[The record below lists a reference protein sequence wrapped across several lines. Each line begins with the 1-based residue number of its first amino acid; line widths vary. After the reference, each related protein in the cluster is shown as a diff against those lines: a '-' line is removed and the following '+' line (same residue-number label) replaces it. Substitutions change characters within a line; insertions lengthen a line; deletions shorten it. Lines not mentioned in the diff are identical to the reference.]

1 MLTSTEAQRQTCKI
15 PTLLVRIFLLSTVI
29 CTCSL
34 CVLVLLHM
42 MSWQSGLEMMKTW
55 NLYYLS
61 DQGSRIRELMS
72 ASVCHGIHCQVS
84 DRFLFVHKLRSVISS
99 IFEAIKQRRENG
111 WLGNLWILIC
121 QQNENESGRWW
132 KCAEWEVAADVGK
145 EQTFIYFFSFCTRL
159 LSFTALPGGHNE
171 NDLLPG
177 VWNRCKSEW
186 NHQREA
192 SCASCT
198 SFKYESWRKI
208 HGLQTDSVMIA
219 PPGTGCFP
227 ISRHQDFPSNRAH
240 KVFTWKS
247 KLPVPGAEM
256 PKAWKTF

>member
-1 MLTSTEAQRQTCKI
+1 MRMRVGGDGSVHSGKWLQTWVRNK
-15 PTLLVRIFLLSTVI
+15 LL
-29 CTCSL
+29 
-34 CVLVLLHM
+34 
-42 MSWQSGLEMMKTW
+42 
-55 NLYYLS
+55 
-61 DQGSRIRELMS
+61 
-72 ASVCHGIHCQVS
+72 
-84 DRFLFVHKLRSVISS
+84 LF
-99 IFEAIKQRRENG
+99 
-111 WLGNLWILIC
+111 
-121 QQNENESGRWW
+121 
-132 KCAEWEVAADVGK
+132 
-145 EQTFIYFFSFCTRL
+145 FFSFCTRL

-186 NHQREA
+186 NRQREA

-227 ISRHQDFPSNRAH
+227 ISRHQAFPSNRTH

-247 KLPVPGAEM
+247 KLRVPGAEM
-256 PKAWKTF
+256 PKKKKNLRKINKKILFCSKKQPWTQALYWNIYGINLEWPVYVYFNKLTCM